1 MDISEEM
8 GWVHDEAFHL
18 LNVEKFVSA
27 RDAYKE
33 LVRSQGGSIHPQ
45 IGAEV
50 MEIDRIQ
57 LCTLSINYVSEKG
70 NLWVQHFRLNHYR
83 RQPDGRYPCEFLTL
97 SPTQEGLELG
107 KRRLEDA
114 VKEVIQTE
122 PSIST

>member
-1 MDISEEM
+1 VDISEKM
-8 GWVHDEAFHL
+8 VWFQDTAFHIL
-18 LNVEKFVSA
+18 DVEEFVSV
-27 RDAYKE
+27 RNAYKE

-57 LCTLSINYVSEKG
+57 LCTLSINYLSEQG

-122 PSIST
+122 PAIST

>member
-1 MDISEEM
+1 MDISEKM
-8 GWVHDEAFHL
+8 VWFQDTAFHIL
-18 LNVEKFVSA
+18 DVEEFVSV
-27 RDAYKE
+27 RNAYKE

-45 IGAEV
+45 IGAAV

-57 LCTLSINYVSEKG
+57 LCTLSINYLSEQG

-107 KRRLEDA
+107 KRRVEDA

>member
-1 MDISEEM
+1 MDISEKM
-8 GWVHDEAFHL
+8 VWFQDTAFHIL
-18 LNVEKFVSA
+18 DVEEFVSV
-27 RDAYKE
+27 RNAYKE

-57 LCTLSINYVSEKG
+57 LCTLSINYLSEQG

-107 KRRLEDA
+107 KIRLEDA

>member
-1 MDISEEM
+1 MDISEKM
-8 GWVHDEAFHL
+8 VWFQDTAFHIL
-18 LNVEKFVSA
+18 DVEEFVSV
-27 RDAYKE
+27 RNAYKE

-57 LCTLSINYVSEKG
+57 LCTLSINYLSEQG

>member
-1 MDISEEM
+1 MDISEKMIWHHET
-8 GWVHDEAFHL
+8 AFHL
-18 LNVEKFVSA
+18 LNVEQFVSV
-27 RDAYKE
+27 REAYKE

-45 IGAEV
+45 ASAEV
-50 MEIDRIQ
+50 MEIDERQ
-57 LCTLSINYVSEKG
+57 PSTLSINYLSEQG